1 MKKRLLLFSIV
12 ASMPLIGF
20 SQTSSNTNPMASPAT
35 ADANGVV
42 VSDNDLAVKTTVKS
56 NDQRNTRRQWEWTPY
71 DFVKIGNTFY
81 DLQTNASISNRI
93 TLHDDGT
100 VSTVHTTAANTRFTD
115 RGTGY
120 NYYNGNAWL
129 KTPNEQTTRIE
140 NSRTGWPSIGTLSNG
155 KEITMGHSAAN
166 GGWVLSTNS
175 AKGMNDWTGKTV
187 LEESG
192 ARPIWG
198 RMATSGMNVYVIS
211 NYADSS
217 NANEPRAP
225 TRKGVRAPMTY
236 SRSTDGGATWVDV
249 HTMLPNYDSVRNY
262 TGAGDRY
269 SITAKDSFV
278 AIITGGI
285 LEDVSMWKSSDYG
298 VTFTK
303 TILDSFKYAP
313 YSTDSLMLDTPYTSD
328 GTYDVLIDHKGNVHA
343 WWGLSRVLDEDISD
357 ETYSFY
363 PAVGGLVYW
372 NEITESSQI
381 IAARNDFDADGDGL
395 LAIQQGT
402 TASLSGGD
410 VPDGLNSVAR
420 LGNTSLLHMP
430 SSGLGEDST
439 IYCTFSI
446 PLEGVVDINNLNY
459 RDIFVVYSEDEG
471 ATWSAPINLTQR
483 PTMEDEF
490 GCIAKKVNDFVHLIF
505 QSDLLPG
512 TNLQNNSENFDNHP
526 VSEEGNDILYAAIPV
541 SLIKSGEFGNVDI
554 IDVKNSGNVFIV
566 SQNQPNPFTGSTT
579 VLTFLDNNS
588 DVNVSVVNS
597 MGQVVLNNN
606 YENLRRGNNE
616 ITIDGTNLSSGIYFY
631 TITAGKNTVTKRM
644 IVE

>member
-1 MKKRLLLFSIV
+1 MKKRLLLFSIM
-12 ASMPLIGF
+12 ATMPFIGF
-20 SQTSSNTNPMASPAT
+20 SQASLNTDPMANPVKM
-35 ADANGVV
+35 DANGVTIA
-42 VSDNDLAVKTTVKS
+42 DNDLAVKTTVKS
-56 NDQRNTRRQWEWTPY
+56 NGQQPTTRRWTPY
-71 DFVKIGNTFY
+71 DFVLIGNTFY

-100 VSTVHTTAANTRFTD
+100 VSTVHTTAANNIFSD

-120 NYYNGNAWL
+120 NYYNGSTWL
-129 KTPNEQTTRIE
+129 KSVNGQSTRIE
-140 NSRTGWPSIGTLSNG
+140 SSRTGWPSIGSLSNG

-175 AKGMNDWTGKTV
+175 AKGKDDWTEKTV

-236 SRSTDGGATWVDV
+236 SRSIDGGANWVDV
-249 HTMLPNYDSVRNY
+249 HTMLPNYDSVRNSS
-262 TGAGDRY
+262 GAGDRY

-285 LEDVSMWKSSDYG
+285 TEDVSMWKSSNFG

-313 YSTDSLMLDTPYTSD
+313 YSADSLMLDTPYTSD
-328 GTYDVLIDHKGNVHA
+328 GTYDILIDGKGNVHA
-343 WWGLSRVLDEDISD
+343 WWGLARVLDEDVSD
-357 ETYSFY
+357 ESISLF
-363 PAVGGLVYW
+363 PGVGGLVYW
-372 NEITESSQI
+372 NEITATSTLIS
-381 IAARNDFDADGDGL
+381 ARNNFDSDEDGVL
-395 LAIQQGT
+395 SIASGT
-402 TASLSGGD
+402 TASLTGGD
-410 VPDGLNSVAR
+410 VPDGVTSVAR

-430 SSGLGEDST
+430 SSGLGDDGT

-446 PLEGVVDINNLNY
+446 PMEGILDINNLNY
-459 RDIFVVYSEDEG
+459 RDIFIMYSEDDG
-471 ATWSAPINLTQR
+471 ATWSKEKNLTQR

-490 GCIAKKVNDFVHLIF
+490 GCIAKKVNDFVHLLF

-512 TNLQNNSENFDNHP
+512 TNLQNNSANFDNHP
-526 VSEEGNDILYAAIPV
+526 VPEEGNDILYAAIPV
-541 SLIKSGEFGNVDI
+541 SLIKSSEFGLVST
-554 IDVKNSGNVFIV
+554 IDFKNSGNVFIV
-566 SQNQPNPFTGSTT
+566 SQNQPNPFTGSTS

-588 DVNVSVVNS
+588 DVNVNVVNA

-606 YENLRRGNNE
+606 YENLKKGNNQ
-616 ITIDGTNLSSGIYFY
+616 ITIDGTTLFSGIYFY
-631 TITAGKNTVTKRM
+631 TITAGKNSVTKRM